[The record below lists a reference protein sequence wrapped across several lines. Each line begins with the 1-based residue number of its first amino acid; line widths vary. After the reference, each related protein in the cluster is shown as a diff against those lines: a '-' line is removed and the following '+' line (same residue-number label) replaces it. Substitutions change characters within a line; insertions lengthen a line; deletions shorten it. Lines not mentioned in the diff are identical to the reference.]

1 MKKHGHWQILRDKNL
16 AQHDAP
22 ARRLDG
28 LVDRQV
34 VQVVALEVL
43 AARRPRADRP
53 ALALRLLPRRRPLP
67 RVDGLEQPGE
77 GRVAPGLGHVQPQRD
92 ALATGRL
99 VAGVDDARGPRGAD
113 RGLPQAVVAL
123 LRRRGRVL
131 GGERGLERRGAR
143 ALRGSERVGRGG
155 ARAPGRAPV
164 PRGARAAA
172 LKAALAA
179 EDAATSAEKRDYG
192 LRKASI
198 GAAWPACVVHAGYET
213 PGKGVS
219 LRLDVP
225 EAWRDAPLAKLLE
238 AVDAWEMTKARKKA
252 KRRRRPVRARSARC
266 EDLEGYNLD
275 HLSVYEAI
283 EASAGCV
290 VLR

>member
-1 MKKHGHWQILRDKNL
+1 MASSRCRIASTLSFDTGQAGRAGGRGRGRRRRGPGVDGRRSNPRG
-16 AQHDAP
+16 AAAGPNQR
-22 ARRLDG
+22 ARPRG
-28 LVDRQV
+28 RRGGPGGARAVFFG
-34 VQVVALEVL
+34 VL
-43 AARRPRADRP
+43 FRCPWCGRVYEATTGTPSTRPSPRRRREAEARAAAGAAAARRERRAARAARDRR
-53 ALALRLLPRRRPLP
+53 A
-67 RVDGLEQPGE
+67 
-77 GRVAPGLGHVQPQRD
+77 
-92 ALATGRL
+92 
-99 VAGVDDARGPRGAD
+99 ARGPRAAAAD
-113 RGLPQAVVAL
+113 
-123 LRRRGRVL
+123 
-131 GGERGLERRGAR
+131 
-143 ALRGSERVGRGG
+143 ALRAAES
-155 ARAPGRAPV
+155 
-164 PRGARAAA
+164 ARAAA

-225 EAWRDAPLAKLLE
+225 EAWRDAPLAKLLA

-283 EASAGCV
+283 EASGGCV

>member
-1 MKKHGHWQILRDKNL
+1 MSFS
-16 AQHDAP
+16 DAP
-22 ARRLDG
+22 GAAAYTKRRPPAEPTAVSTRPSPRRRREAEARAAAG
-28 LVDRQV
+28 
-34 VQVVALEVL
+34 AA
-43 AARRPRADRP
+43 AARR
-53 ALALRLLPRRRPLP
+53 
-67 RVDGLEQPGE
+67 
-77 GRVAPGLGHVQPQRD
+77 
-92 ALATGRL
+92 
-99 VAGVDDARGPRGAD
+99 
-113 RGLPQAVVAL
+113 
-123 LRRRGRVL
+123 
-131 GGERGLERRGAR
+131 ERRGAR
-143 ALRGSERVGRGG
+143 AARDRRAARGPRAAAADALRAAER
-155 ARAPGRAPV
+155 
-164 PRGARAAA
+164 ARAAA

-225 EAWRDAPLAKLLE
+225 EAWRDAPLAKLLA
-238 AVDAWEMTKARKKA
+238 AVDAWEMTKARRKS

-283 EASAGCV
+283 EASGGCV

>member
-1 MKKHGHWQILRDKNL
+1 MLR
-16 AQHDAP
+16 
-22 ARRLDG
+22 
-28 LVDRQV
+28 
-34 VQVVALEVL
+34 
-43 AARRPRADRP
+43 AA
-53 ALALRLLPRRRPLP
+53 
-67 RVDGLEQPGE
+67 
-77 GRVAPGLGHVQPQRD
+77 
-92 ALATGRL
+92 
-99 VAGVDDARGPRGAD
+99 
-113 RGLPQAVVAL
+113 
-123 LRRRGRVL
+123 
-131 GGERGLERRGAR
+131 ER
-143 ALRGSERVGRGG
+143 
-155 ARAPGRAPV
+155 
-164 PRGARAAA
+164 ARAAA

-238 AVDAWEMTKARKKA
+238 AVDTWEMTKARKKS

-283 EASAGCV
+283 EASGGCV

>member
-1 MKKHGHWQILRDKNL
+1 M
-16 AQHDAP
+16 
-22 ARRLDG
+22 
-28 LVDRQV
+28 
-34 VQVVALEVL
+34 
-43 AARRPRADRP
+43 
-53 ALALRLLPRRRPLP
+53 
-67 RVDGLEQPGE
+67 
-77 GRVAPGLGHVQPQRD
+77 
-92 ALATGRL
+92 T
-99 VAGVDDARGPRGAD
+99 
-113 RGLPQAVVAL
+113 
-123 LRRRGRVL
+123 
-131 GGERGLERRGAR
+131 
-143 ALRGSERVGRGG
+143 S
-155 ARAPGRAPV
+155 
-164 PRGARAAA
+164 

-192 LRKASI
+192 LRKASV

-225 EAWRDAPLAKLLE
+225 EAWRDAPLAKLLA

-283 EASAGCV
+283 EASGGCV

>member
-1 MKKHGHWQILRDKNL
+1 M
-16 AQHDAP
+16 P
-22 ARRLDG
+22 
-28 LVDRQV
+28 LV
-34 VQVVALEVL
+34 
-43 AARRPRADRP
+43 
-53 ALALRLLPRRRPLP
+53 LPRIRS
-67 RVDGLEQPGE
+67 DD
-77 GRVAPGLGHVQPQRD
+77 RD
-92 ALATGRL
+92 AIDATL
-99 VAGVDDARGPRGAD
+99 PATQARGGGA
-113 RGLPQAVVAL
+113 
-123 LRRRGRVL
+123 RRGRGR
-131 GGERGLERRGAR
+131 GGAARG
-143 ALRGSERVGRGG
+143 GG
-155 ARAPGRAPV
+155 ARAPRGTGARPAARRAAAADAL
-164 PRGARAAA
+164 RAAERARAAA

-225 EAWRDAPLAKLLE
+225 EAWRDAPLAKLLA

-283 EASAGCV
+283 EASGGCV

>member
-1 MKKHGHWQILRDKNL
+1 MSFSEPLVLPRIRSDDRD
-16 AQHDAP
+16 AIDATLP
-22 ARRLDG
+22 ARRREAAPRRGRGRRRRDG
-28 LVDRQV
+28 APR
-34 VQVVALEVL
+34 ARAGPTR
-43 AARRPRADRP
+43 AAR
-53 ALALRLLPRRRPLP
+53 
-67 RVDGLEQPGE
+67 
-77 GRVAPGLGHVQPQRD
+77 
-92 ALATGRL
+92 
-99 VAGVDDARGPRGAD
+99 GA
-113 RGLPQAVVAL
+113 
-123 LRRRGRVL
+123 RRRGRRA
-131 GGERGLERRGAR
+131 GPRSAR
-143 ALRGSERVGRGG
+143 ARRSSR
-155 ARAPGRAPV
+155 ARR
-164 PRGARAAA
+164 R
-172 LKAALAA
+172 
-179 EDAATSAEKRDYG
+179 DAANSAEKRNYG
-192 LRKASI
+192 ARKASI

-283 EASAGCV
+283 EASGGCV